1 MLSILSCAFK
11 VPRFWCL
18 NLVCLFG
25 MSKSAF
31 FHKRFPQNGMD
42 TIQHRMPAHSL
53 CRTIIETLTDPRTVQ
68 LSFLNMCQE
77 HSRKMKGRERIMTCK
92 MRKRKKSGPRKDK
105 GRTKKGN
112 RKEPKNNMHKEHK
125 NVRTRKD
132 DDKKQQ
138 GSERNTGWETNGT
151 WRKMKGQERN
161 LNREG
166 KLM

>member
-1 MLSILSCAFK
+1 
-11 VPRFWCL
+11 
-18 NLVCLFG
+18 
-25 MSKSAF
+25 
-31 FHKRFPQNGMD
+31 
-42 TIQHRMPAHSL
+42 
-53 CRTIIETLTDPRTVQ
+53 
-68 LSFLNMCQE
+68 
-77 HSRKMKGRERIMTCK
+77 
-92 MRKRKKSGPRKDK
+92 
-105 GRTKKGN
+105 
-112 RKEPKNNMHKEHK
+112 MHKEHK